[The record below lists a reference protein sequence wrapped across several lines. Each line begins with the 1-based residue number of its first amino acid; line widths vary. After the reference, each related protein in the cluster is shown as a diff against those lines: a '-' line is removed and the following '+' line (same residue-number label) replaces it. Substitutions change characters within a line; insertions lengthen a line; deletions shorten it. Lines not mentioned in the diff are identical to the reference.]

1 MMDQQ
6 STTMQHN
13 LDQRIGARIRAEREH
28 RGWSLSE
35 LAERAA
41 VSRAMIHKV
50 ERGDSSPT
58 ANLLGK
64 LAGAF
69 GLSMSMLVARAELS
83 QGHLLRQADQPE
95 WTDPA
100 TGYVRR
106 HVSPRAELPFDVVH
120 VTLPAGADVP
130 MPAAAYVGMRQLI
143 WVLEGELVFVEGAL
157 QHAMAAGD
165 CLALGPPMDCVFRN
179 DSAQPCRYAVM
190 LLQVGA
196 AS

>member
-1 MMDQQ
+1 MQQ
-6 STTMQHN
+6 D
-13 LDQRIGARIRAEREH
+13 LDQRIGARIRAEREA
-28 RGWSLSE
+28 RGWSLST
-35 LAERAA
+35 LAERAG

-50 ERGDSSPT
+50 ERGESSPT

-83 QGHLLRQADQPE
+83 HGRLLRRADQPE

-100 TGYVRR
+100 SGYVRR
-106 HVSPRAELPFDVVH
+106 HVSPRSDLPFDVVQ
-120 VTLPAGADVP
+120 VTLPAGAQVP
-130 MPAAAYVGMRQLI
+130 MPATAYAPMRQLI
-143 WVLEGELVFVEGAL
+143 WVLDGELLFVEGELR
-157 QHAMAAGD
+157 HRMAAGD
-165 CLALGPPMDCVFRN
+165 CLALGPPLDCVFIN

-190 LLQVGA
+190 LLLVAA

>member
-1 MMDQQ
+1 MHQD
-6 STTMQHN
+6 
-13 LDQRIGARIRAEREH
+13 LDRRIGARIRAEREA
-28 RGWSLSE
+28 RGWSLSD

-83 QGHLLRQADQPE
+83 QGRLLRRADQPE

-106 HVSPRAELPFDVVH
+106 HVSPRSDLPFDVVH
-120 VTLPAGADVP
+120 VVLPAGKEVA
-130 MPAAAYVGMRQLI
+130 MPAAVYASMRQLI
-143 WVLEGELVFVEGAL
+143 WVLEGTLSFTEGDIL
-157 QHAMAAGD
+157 YEMAAGD
-165 CLALGPPMDCVFRN
+165 CLELGPPVDCVFRN
-179 DSAQPCRYAVM
+179 DGAAPCRYAVM
-190 LLQVGA
+190 LLKVA
-196 AS
+196 AA